1 MSWRPILAEKNSIVL
16 AVENL
21 AVSYGHIQA
30 IKKVDLEVSRGEF
43 VVLLGSN
50 GAGKSTLLNA
60 ILGKVRPSRGSI
72 YFLGRDIT
80 QSPTENI
87 VASGISLVP
96 EGRGILPMMSV
107 LDNLELGAYHV
118 KHDIGGDLKQVFE
131 SFPFLAQRRKQPAG
145 TLSGG
150 EQQMLAI
157 ARALMASP
165 TLLLLDE
172 PSLGLAPLIASQVY
186 EVVLSL
192 REKGQTILLTEQ
204 NARKALKP
212 ADRGYVF
219 DLGTTV
225 LSGTCEELSCDPGV
239 RKAYLGG

>member
-1 MSWRPILAEKNSIVL
+1 MARTSSTVL
-16 AVENL
+16 AVEDL

-30 IKKVDLEVSRGEF
+30 IKKVDLEVNRGEF

-60 ILGKVRPSRGSI
+60 VLGKVRPSRGCI
-72 YFLGRDIT
+72 YFLGSDIT
-80 QSPTENI
+80 QSPTEKI
-87 VASGISLVP
+87 VASGISMVP
-96 EGRGILPMMSV
+96 EGRGILPMMNV
-107 LDNLELGAYHV
+107 MDNLELGAYHV
-118 KHDIGGDLKQVFE
+118 KHDISIELEQVFE
-131 SFPFLAQRRKQPAG
+131 SFPFLAKRKKQPAG

-157 ARALMASP
+157 ARALLSSP

-172 PSLGLAPLIASQVY
+172 PSLGLAPIIASQVY
-186 EVVLSL
+186 EVVLRL

-204 NARKALKP
+204 NARKALKH

-225 LSGTCEELSCDPGV
+225 LSGTCEELSRDPGV
-239 RKAYLGG
+239 RRAYLGG